1 LTSEQ
6 ELALGQ
12 GIFITFE
19 GGEGGGKSTQVKR
32 LAGVLQ
38 KQSHDVIFTREPG
51 GAVGAELIRGLLL
64 QGDTGRWD
72 GTTEMLL
79 HYAARRDHVVQTV
92 WPALAR
98 GQVVI
103 SDRFADSTM
112 AYQGFGHGLDR
123 ASITAVHRASLGD
136 FQPDLTLILDLPV
149 EIGLARALSRPDM
162 AKSVAEDRYERM
174 GTAFHERLRQGF
186 LTIAR
191 ENPSRCK
198 VIDASRDIDA
208 IHSDILAAVSQV
220 LRGR

>member
-1 LTSEQ
+1 MRV
-6 ELALGQ
+6 GQ
-12 GIFITFE
+12 GTFITFE

-38 KQSHDVIFTREPG
+38 KQAYNVLLTREPG
-51 GAVGAELIRGLLL
+51 GATGAELIRGLLL
-64 QGDTGRWD
+64 QGDPGRWD

-79 HYAARRDHVVQTV
+79 HYAARRDHMAQTV

-123 ASITAVHRASLGD
+123 NSIAAVHHASLGD

-162 AKSVAEDRYERM
+162 AKSSAEDRYERM
-174 GTAFHERLRQGF
+174 GKDFHERLRQGF
-186 LTIAR
+186 LTIAH
-191 ENPSRCK
+191 ENPKRCK
-198 VIDASRDIDA
+198 VIDASRDIDSIQA
-208 IHSDILAAVSQV
+208 DVVAAVTQV
-220 LRGR
+220 LHGR